1 MQQLTEHNHHH
12 DADSADIFGFW
23 IYILSDCILFATIF
37 AAFAVL
43 RQNYFGQVDV
53 LKMTDLSYVFIETI
67 ALLTSSF
74 TFGMSILAMYKGKLK
89 TVIRWLMITFMLGAI
104 FIGMELNEFNHLYNE
119 GFGWQANAAMS
130 AFFTLVGTH
139 GLHVSIGL
147 VWIAAIIYQLS
158 HFGLNDVMKRRMT
171 YLGLFWAFLDII
183 WIFVFTIVYLMGAL
197 A

>member
-1 MQQLTEHNHHH
+1 MTDHSHHH
-12 DADSADIFGFW
+12 DANATDIFGFW

-43 RQNYFGQVDV
+43 RQNLYGQVDI
-53 LKMTDLSYVFIETI
+53 LKLTDLSYVFIETV

-74 TFGMSILAMYKGKLK
+74 TFGMGILAMYQGKLK
-89 TVIRWLMITFMLGAI
+89 AVIHWLMVTFILGAI
-104 FIGMELNEFNHLYNE
+104 FIGMEFNEFHHLYQD
-119 GFGWQANAAMS
+119 GFSWQSNAALS

-147 VWIAAIIYQLS
+147 LWIIASIYQLYQ
-158 HFGLNDVMKRRMT
+158 FGLNDVMKKRMV

-197 A
+197 T